1 MNPSANQPLLRI
13 EDLRKHFHTRA
24 SIFGKGK
31 SSAAIRAVDGITFNI
46 YAGETLGLV
55 GESGCG
61 KSTTGLLLLML
72 EQPTSGRIVFED
84 TEISTLGQK
93 AIRPFRQKMQMIF
106 QDPYSSLD
114 PRMTIAGI
122 IGEPIRE
129 HHRLSPKA
137 TTARINELLELVG
150 LHKEFANRYPH
161 EFSGGQ
167 RQRIGIARALALD
180 PAFIVCDEPISALDV
195 SIQAQIVNLL
205 KALQDKLGL
214 TYLFIAHDLSI
225 VRHISDRVAV
235 MYLGKIVEI
244 TNKMKL
250 YVDPVH
256 PYTRALLSAVPIP
269 DPVVEEHREYISLEG
284 EIPSAENPP
293 PGCNFNTRCP
303 FAEERCFVE
312 EPEMVEF
319 GPDHWAACFWAEKQI

>member
-1 MNPSANQPLLRI
+1 MRNSGQ
-13 EDLRKHFHTRA
+13 
-24 SIFGKGK
+24 
-31 SSAAIRAVDGITFNI
+31 IRAVDGITFNI
-46 YAGETLGLV
+46 YPGETLGLV

-72 EQPTSGRIVFED
+72 EKPTSGRIFFEE
-84 TEISTLGQK
+84 TEISALDQK
-93 AIRPFRQKMQMIF
+93 EIRPFRQRMQMIF

-129 HHRLSPKA
+129 HNHLSSKEIES
-137 TTARINELLELVG
+137 RINELLELVG
-150 LHKEFANRYPH
+150 LHKDFANRYPH

-167 RQRIGIARALALD
+167 RQRVGIARAIALN

-195 SIQAQIVNLL
+195 SIQAQIINLL

-225 VRHISDRVAV
+225 VRYISDRVAV

-244 TNKMKL
+244 TDKKKL
-250 YVDPVH
+250 YIDPIH

-269 DPVVEEHREYISLEG
+269 DPEVEENRIYLPLEG
-284 EIPSAENPP
+284 EIPSPENPP
-293 PGCNFNTRCP
+293 LGCNFNTRCP
-303 FAEERCFVE
+303 FAEERCFLE
-312 EPEMVEF
+312 EPEMREF
-319 GPDHWAACFWAEKQI
+319 SPSHWAACFWAEDQSSERF